1 MALNL
6 VYLETQKPIKFNQ
19 MFIYQITLDE
29 ILEYGMEEY
38 NMLLLP
44 FLLDI
49 DDLNIPEDILAQNI
63 SIFDILT
70 LHNENLS
77 MLLDSISFFCK
88 TDKIGFD
95 EQKQIFYIGDGYID
109 KNNFED
115 FSKIILET
123 NSKQKTQK
131 EKPPKN
137 MTARQKDIWDKLQE
151 GRRRAMKKSQVDLF
165 DLINVCQFGGDYY
178 IPIDDI
184 SQWTLWNIS
193 RCYKTILGKS
203 SFRELFDI
211 YCVTGE
217 EKLIKNH
224 HWTDLIKVDD
234 EKNGKE

>member
-1 MALNL
+1 MELDL
-6 VYLETQKPIKFNQ
+6 VYLEAQKPIKFNDIL
-19 MFIYQITLDE
+19 IYQITLDE
-29 ILEYGMEEY
+29 ILDYNMEKY

-44 FLLDI
+44 FLVDV
-49 DDLNIPEDILAQNI
+49 DDLNIPEEVQDIN
-63 SIFDILT
+63 IFDILT
-70 LHNENLS
+70 VNSENLS

-88 TDKIGFD
+88 TNEIAFD
-95 EQKQIFYIGDGYID
+95 EQKQVLYIGNGYID
-109 KNNFED
+109 KNNFAD
-115 FSKIILET
+115 FSKVILES
-123 NSKQKTQK
+123 NSKQKVQK

-151 GRRRAMKKSQVDLF
+151 GRKRAMEKSQIDLS

-178 IPIDDI
+178 IPMSDI
-184 SQWTLWNIS
+184 LQWTLWNIS

-224 HWTDLIKVDD
+224 HWTELIKVNDR
-234 EKNGKE
+234 K

>member
-1 MALNL
+1 MVLNL
-6 VYLETQKPIKFNQ
+6 VYLETQKPIKFNKIP
-19 MFIYQITLDE
+19 IYQITLGE

-49 DDLNIPEDILAQNI
+49 DDLNIPEEILTQDIN
-63 SIFDILT
+63 IFDILT
-70 LHNENLS
+70 LNDETLS
-77 MLLDSISFFCK
+77 MLLDGISFFCK

-95 EQKQIFYIGDGYID
+95 EQKQTFYIGDGYID
-109 KNNFED
+109 KNNFVD
-115 FSKIILET
+115 FSKVILES
-123 NSKQKTQK
+123 NSKQKVQK

-137 MTARQKDIWDKLQE
+137 MTERQKDIWDKLQE
-151 GRRRAMKKSQVDLF
+151 GRRRAMEKSQIDLS

-178 IPIDDI
+178 IPMDDI
-184 SQWTLWNIS
+184 LQWTLWNIS

-224 HWTDLIKVDD
+224 HWTDLVKVDD
-234 EKNGKE
+234 GKNGKE

>member
-1 MALNL
+1 MELDL
-6 VYLETQKPIKFNQ
+6 VYLEAQKPIKFNDIP
-19 MFIYQITLDE
+19 IYQITLDE
-29 ILEYGMEEY
+29 ILDYNMEKY

-44 FLLDI
+44 FLVEV
-49 DDLNIPEDILAQNI
+49 DDLNIPEEVQDIN
-63 SIFDILT
+63 IFDILT
-70 LHNENLS
+70 VNSDNLS

-88 TDKIGFD
+88 TNEMAFD
-95 EQKQIFYIGDGYID
+95 EQKQVLYIGNGYID
-109 KNNFED
+109 KNNFAD
-115 FSKIILET
+115 FSKVILES
-123 NSKQKTQK
+123 NSKQKVQK

-151 GRRRAMKKSQVDLF
+151 GRKRAMEKSQIDLS

-178 IPIDDI
+178 IPMSDI
-184 SQWTLWNIS
+184 LQWTLWNIS

-224 HWTDLIKVDD
+224 HWTELIKVNDR
-234 EKNGKE
+234 K